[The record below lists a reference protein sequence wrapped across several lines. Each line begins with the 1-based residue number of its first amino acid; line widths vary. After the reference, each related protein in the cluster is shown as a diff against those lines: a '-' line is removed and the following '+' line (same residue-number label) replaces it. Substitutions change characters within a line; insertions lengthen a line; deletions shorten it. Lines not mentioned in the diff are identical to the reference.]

1 MFFNKNHSNNHN
13 DSIGI
18 IGLGRFGMALAKRL
32 CDLKREVIV
41 LDQNESKIKEIKNYT
56 EFCFVVDDFSK
67 ETLMEAGLHN
77 CSVIVVCIG
86 EKMDASILAAVN
98 AVSLN
103 VPKVIAKA
111 ISAEHGLVL
120 EKIGAEVVYP
130 EHDMAIRLAKRIV
143 SNDVLDY
150 MALNGEF
157 EISELKIPTA
167 LEGVTILDSKIRTK
181 FGLNIIA
188 IKRNQQIIIDFD
200 ANFTFTAND
209 KIVVIGKYQNITKFE
224 ASYL

>member
-1 MFFNKNHSNNHN
+1 MFFNKNNV
-13 DSIGI
+13 SIGI

-41 LDQNESKIKEIKNYT
+41 LDQNESKIKEIKSYT
-56 EFCFVVDDFSK
+56 EFCFVVDNFSK
-67 ETLMEAGLHN
+67 ETLLEAGLHN
-77 CSVIVVCIG
+77 CNLIVVCIG
-86 EKMDASILAAVN
+86 EKMDASILATVN
-98 AVSLN
+98 ACSLG

-157 EISELKIPTA
+157 EISELKVPHN
-167 LEGVTILDSKIRTK
+167 LGGVTILDSKIRTK

-188 IKRNQQIIIDFD
+188 VKRNQEIIIDFD
-200 ANFTFTAND
+200 AQFRLEAND
-209 KIVVIGKYQNITKFE
+209 NIVVIGKYNNITAFE
-224 ASYL
+224 AAFI

>member
-1 MFFNKNHSNNHN
+1 MFFNKNN

-67 ETLMEAGLHN
+67 ETLLEAGLHN
-77 CSVIVVCIG
+77 CNLIVVCIG
-86 EKMDASILAAVN
+86 EKMDASILATVN
-98 AVSLN
+98 ACSLG

-157 EISELKIPTA
+157 EISELKVPHN

-188 IKRNQQIIIDFD
+188 VKRNQEIIIDFD
-200 ANFTFTAND
+200 AQFKLQAHD
-209 KIVVIGKYQNITKFE
+209 HIVVIGKYNNITAFE
-224 ASYL
+224 AAYI

>member
-1 MFFNKNHSNNHN
+1 
-13 DSIGI
+13 
-18 IGLGRFGMALAKRL
+18 
-32 CDLKREVIV
+32 
-41 LDQNESKIKEIKNYT
+41 
-56 EFCFVVDDFSK
+56 
-67 ETLMEAGLHN
+67 
-77 CSVIVVCIG
+77 
-86 EKMDASILAAVN
+86 MDASILATVN
-98 AVSLN
+98 ACSLG

-157 EISELKIPTA
+157 EISELKVPHS
-167 LEGVTILDSKIRTK
+167 LGGVTILDSKIRTK

-188 IKRNQQIIIDFD
+188 VKRNQEIIIDFD
-200 ANFTFTAND
+200 AQFKLENND
-209 KIVVIGKYQNITKFE
+209 NIVVIGKYNNITAFE
-224 ASYL
+224 AAFI

>member
-1 MFFNKNHSNNHN
+1 MFFNKNYV
-13 DSIGI
+13 SIGI

-32 CDLKREVIV
+32 CELKREVIV
-41 LDQNESKIKEIKNYT
+41 LDQNESKIKEIRNYT
-56 EFCFVVDDFSK
+56 DFCFVVDNFSK
-67 ETLMEAGLHN
+67 ETLIEAGLHN
-77 CSVIVVCIG
+77 CNVIVVCIG
-86 EKMDASILAAVN
+86 EKMDVSILTTVN
-98 AVSLN
+98 AVSLG

-157 EISELKIPTA
+157 EISELKIPHS
-167 LEGVTILDSKIRTK
+167 LVGITIVNSNIRTK

-188 IKRNQQIIIDFD
+188 IKRNQNIIIDFD
-200 ANFTFTAND
+200 PQFKLEDND
-209 KIVVIGKYQNITKFE
+209 HIVVIGKYDNITAFE
-224 ASYL
+224 STFIHH